1 MAATRAQAQISSSLR
16 LLGLHGNPDH
26 AHHDEQL
33 WHPQVIQLSAL
44 QGKGV
49 DAFWA
54 KVLEFKALQLA
65 NGRQATRRQN
75 QSLSWMWERIDAGLK
90 QAFRQNPAIHAL
102 LPQFTQDVLQGRV
115 AASTAARKLLLANT
129 L

>member
-1 MAATRAQAQISSSLR
+1 
-16 LLGLHGNPDH
+16 LGLHGNPDH
-26 AHHDEQL
+26 AHHDEQI

-49 DAFWA
+49 DAFWT

-65 NGRQATRRQN
+65 NGKQATRRQA

-90 QAFRQNPAIHAL
+90 QAFRQNPAVQAL

-115 AASTAARKLLLANT
+115 AASTAARNMLLAHT
-129 L
+129 E